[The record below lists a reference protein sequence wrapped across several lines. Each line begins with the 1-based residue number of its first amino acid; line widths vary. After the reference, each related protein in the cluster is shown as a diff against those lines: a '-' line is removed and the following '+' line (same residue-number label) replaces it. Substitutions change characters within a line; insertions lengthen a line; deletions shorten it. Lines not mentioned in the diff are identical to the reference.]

1 MNLNLI
7 NLLGCRFDFHVQCS
21 CLVLLVAVSKN
32 AAIENVHNEPQEEA
46 VSTEASVST
55 EDTTVEDNSSTEA
68 SLSTED
74 TTVED
79 NSYHI
84 YTSQFSGLS
93 LKVKKA
99 NL

>member
-32 AAIENVHNEPQEEA
+32 AAIENIHNEPQEEA
-46 VSTEASVST
+46 VST

-84 YTSQFSGLS
+84 YTSQSSGLS

-99 NL
+99 NLTLRA

>member
-55 EDTTVEDNSSTEA
+55 EDTTVEDNS
-68 SLSTED
+68 
-74 TTVED
+74 
-79 NSYHI
+79 YHI
-84 YTSQFSGLS
+84 YTSQSSGLS
-93 LKVKKA
+93 LKVKKLTCDFA
-99 NL
+99 SLEFGHKIGIS